1 VSSIDALVPLPEDEP
16 EDLTSEKYDWLPE
29 QFKTP
34 EALAESYK
42 HAQNKIREQGTQ
54 LNELRETLGAYEEEL
69 AQAAT
74 HAPVE
79 TMQHLTQE
87 VQAPQY
93 QPQAELVAVDQA
105 LAIATSQLGAEQ
117 VGKAVD
123 LFKSNAEWSN
133 YLVAQATQAGTAG
146 VTKAIT
152 EAVEAMNTIPT
163 QGDLRRSSDSARSLK
178 IAAQGLSGG
187 QSGRS
192 ERDPESTEQAWARIR
207 DANMGDYASLAR
219 SEGR

>member
-29 QFKTP
+29 KFKDP
-34 EALAESYK
+34 EALVESYK
-42 HAQNKIREQGTQ
+42 NAERKIHEQSQQLREMS
-54 LNELRETLGAYEEEL
+54 ETLGAYEEEL

-123 LFKSNAEWSN
+123 LFKSNPEWSN
-133 YLVAQATQAGTAG
+133 YLITQAMQAG
-146 VTKAIT
+146 AAGITHAIS
-152 EAVEAMNTIPT
+152 EAVHAMNTIPT
-163 QGDLRRSSDSARSLK
+163 QGELRRSSDSARSLK

-192 ERDPESTEQAWARIR
+192 EHDPESAEQAWERIR
-207 DANMGDYASLAR
+207 AAGQNSYSGLMTRG
-219 SEGR
+219 G